1 MNKALDSSSSIY
13 QNTHLKAQERILDIC
28 LQEKATQYINP
39 IGGLELYDKD
49 FFEAKNIK
57 MNFIQSN
64 PIEYKQYK
72 NEFVPWLSMIDVLMF
87 NSKEQIKEFL
97 DNYELV

>member
-1 MNKALDSSSSIY
+1 M
-13 QNTHLKAQERILDIC
+13 
-28 LQEKATQYINP
+28 
-39 IGGLELYDKD
+39 D
-49 FFEAKNIK
+49 FIK
-57 MNFIQSN
+57 SR

-72 NEFVPWLSMIDVLMF
+72 NDFVPWLSMIDVLMF